1 MEPILKWAGGKR
13 QLLNHLLP
21 YINDN
26 RLNPTNGVYY
36 EPFFGGGSFC
46 LSLECPR
53 AVINDFNPEI
63 ANVYQQVK
71 DHPNELIDLLRHFST
86 RPDRDEYYRVR
97 EWDRLDSYQRR
108 SPIEKAARIIYLN
121 RTCFN
126 GLYRVNRRGQ
136 FNTPIGSVGFP
147 FELIARRILLMS
159 QYFNEADIRIL
170 NVDFSQCIN
179 DAGEGDFVYFDPP
192 YDYEEDGFTL
202 YVDQGFSRNDL
213 VRLKQTS
220 DALIERGCSVLIS
233 NNQTTFVAD
242 LFNDERYHI
251 EAINANRWINSDG
264 TNRTHAREVVIYGG
278 Q

>member
-21 YINDN
+21 YINNN
-26 RLNPTNGVYY
+26 RLNPDNGVYY
-36 EPFFGGGSFC
+36 EPFFGGGSLC
-46 LSLECPR
+46 LSLEWPR
-53 AVINDFNPEI
+53 VVINDFNPEI

-71 DHPNELIDLLRHFST
+71 DHPNELIELLRQFNT
-86 RPDRDEYYRVR
+86 RLDKDEYYRIR
-97 EWDRLDSYQRR
+97 EWDRLESYRTR
-108 SPIEKAARIIYLN
+108 SPIEKAARVIYLN

-126 GLYRVNRRGQ
+126 GLYRVNQKGQ

-147 FELIARRILLMS
+147 FELIARRLLSIS
-159 QYFNEADIRIL
+159 QYFNETDIHIL
-170 NVDFSQCIN
+170 NVDFAQCVF

-202 YVDQGFSRNDL
+202 YVNHGFSRNDL

-220 DALIERGCSVLIS
+220 DVLIERGCSVLIS
-233 NNQTTFVAD
+233 NNLTPFVTN
-242 LFNDERYHI
+242 LFDDGVYHI
-251 EAINANRWINSDG
+251 EELNANRWINSDG